1 MRGIVNKR
9 WSFNSRYSC
18 REEFSTLVITVH
30 LNFKKKM
37 SVVSGTVDKCSNYVW
52 KVMLMER
59 ALNHMRPNQLLANIF
74 RLFLQILL
82 RGTH

>member
-1 MRGIVNKR
+1 
-9 WSFNSRYSC
+9 
-18 REEFSTLVITVH
+18 
-30 LNFKKKM
+30 M

-82 RGTH
+82 RGIH